1 MSNQSFSMN
10 GVKEARNISGEGVT
24 LNRCHTEQQAR
35 FGRHRATAK
44 GGRWRKWSQEV
55 K

>member
-1 MSNQSFSMN
+1 MN
-10 GVKEARNISGEGVT
+10 GVKEVRNISGEGFSPG
-24 LNRCHTEQQAR
+24 RCPTEQQAG